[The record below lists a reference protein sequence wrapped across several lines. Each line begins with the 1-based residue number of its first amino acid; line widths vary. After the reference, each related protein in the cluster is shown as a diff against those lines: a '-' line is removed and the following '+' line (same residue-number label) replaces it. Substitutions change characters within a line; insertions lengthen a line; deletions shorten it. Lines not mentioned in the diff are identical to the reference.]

1 MIGIQPI
8 ALFRTSPKI
17 ATGLRQLSLRS
28 YGNRRYG
35 VTAIVAT
42 ELRQSSLRGYGN
54 SRYGVTTDAVTEQI
68 DTAALRYR
76 EQRYSDDWK
85 TMDSCI
91 GNSPNSR

>member
-17 ATGLRQLSLRS
+17 ATELRQSSLRS
-28 YGNRRYG
+28 YGNR
-35 VTAIVAT
+35 
-42 ELRQSSLRGYGN
+42 
-54 SRYGVTTDAVTEQI
+54 RYGVTTDAVTEQI
-68 DTAALRYR
+68 DTAALRHR

>member
-42 ELRQSSLRGYGN
+42 GLRQQSLRGYDRC
-54 SRYGVTTDAVTEQI
+54 RYGTD
-68 DTAALRYR
+68 RHG
-76 EQRYSDDWK
+76 
-85 TMDSCI
+85 C
-91 GNSPNSR
+91 SPAPRATVFWWLENDGLVHWQFAELTL

>member
-35 VTAIVAT
+35 VT
-42 ELRQSSLRGYGN
+42 
-54 SRYGVTTDAVTEQI
+54 TDTVTEQI

>member
-42 ELRQSSLRGYGN
+42 GLRQQSLRGYDRC
-54 SRYGVTTDAVTEQI
+54 RYGTD
-68 DTAALRYR
+68 RHG
-76 EQRYSDDWK
+76 
-85 TMDSCI
+85 C
-91 GNSPNSR
+91 SPAPRATVF

>member
-42 ELRQSSLRGYGN
+42 GLRQIPLRN
-54 SRYGVTTDAVTEQI
+54 R
-68 DTAALRYR
+68 
-76 EQRYSDDWK
+76 
-85 TMDSCI
+85 
-91 GNSPNSR
+91 

>member
-42 ELRQSSLRGYGN
+42 GLRQQSLRGYDRC
-54 SRYGVTTDAVTEQI
+54 RYGTD
-68 DTAALRYR
+68 RHG
-76 EQRYSDDWK
+76 
-85 TMDSCI
+85 C
-91 GNSPNSR
+91 SPAP